1 MNQPRLLYFI
11 MKVLPFKI
19 PKSSSDT
26 LIIEQDN
33 VDVFYDK
40 LHQHQEIQLS
50 YIVNGK
56 GTFIVGD
63 TIKNYEPNDILIFGS
78 NVPHVLKSDEE
89 ASPSSRMISLF
100 FTLDSFGSDFFEL
113 PEFLKTKIFLS
124 KAELGI
130 KLKNN
135 RQDLRDMF
143 VSIAHKNKL
152 KRFITFLEVIEILI
166 GSEYETVAS
175 FSKKKLYSDNEGK
188 RMSAVF
194 ELALNNY
201 HKDISLDEV
210 SNIAT
215 MTPNAF
221 CRYFKQRTNKTFVQ
235 FLTEIRIENSCKL
248 LSKNNELSIAE
259 IAYQCGFKNISN
271 YNRKFKSIKNV
282 TPTDYRKRMNS

>member
-1 MNQPRLLYFI
+1 

-26 LIIEQDN
+26 LIIEQDEG
-33 VDVFYDK
+33 DAFYDK

-50 YIVNGK
+50 YIVSGK

-89 ASPSSRMISLF
+89 TSSSSKMISLF
-100 FTLDSFGSDFFEL
+100 FSIDSYGSGFFEL
-113 PEFLKTKIFLS
+113 PEFQKTKYFLS

-130 KLKNN
+130 KLNN
-135 RQDLRDMF
+135 NQQQLKDKF
-143 VSIAHKNKL
+143 ISIANENKL
-152 KRFITFLEVIEILI
+152 KRFITFLEIIEILI
-166 GSEYETVAS
+166 GSEYETIAS

-194 ELALNNY
+194 ELALNNF
-201 HKDISLDEV
+201 HRDISLDEV

-248 LSKNNELSIAE
+248 LSRNNELSIAE

-271 YNRKFKSIKNV
+271 YNRKFKSIKSA
-282 TPTDYRKRMNS
+282 TPTDYRRQMSLS